1 MGCLPLSPV
10 ASHLSMVALRCTDP
24 GIRADGHKEH
34 GHNRLLEGS
43 EGPGDP
49 WPGEAVGSLESLRTG
64 LNKAGGNL
72 IEL

>member
-1 MGCLPLSPV
+1 M
-10 ASHLSMVALRCTDP
+10 HRP

-72 IEL
+72 IKL